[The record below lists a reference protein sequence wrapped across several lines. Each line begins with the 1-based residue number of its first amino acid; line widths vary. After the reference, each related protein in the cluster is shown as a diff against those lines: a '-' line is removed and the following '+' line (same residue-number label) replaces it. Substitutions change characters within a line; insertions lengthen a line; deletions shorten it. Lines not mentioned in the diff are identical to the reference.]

1 MKFINASSG
10 CDSMLPYMLDSLPC
24 AANNVCSCNQERLVE
39 QKDFGYTGHLAHG
52 SWYVCLIGNPFKYE
66 TQSYK

>member
-10 CDSMLPYMLDSLPC
+10 CDSMLPYMLDTLPC

-39 QKDFGYTGHLAHG
+39 QKNFGYTRYLAHD
-52 SWYVCLIGNPFKYE
+52 SWYVFLIGNSLECNAKLN
-66 TQSYK
+66 S